1 MNNIFYSYKKT
12 NCKNIYLDLFYYLK
26 KEIENGN
33 LKGKLPTIR
42 AASNLLNISANTI
55 AKAYLELEKNK
66 YVESKIGSGFF
77 ICYSSIFDETNHLN
91 FENEDILLKHYSEDI
106 KFDLIS
112 TSPNISF
119 LPVKDIQNSINF
131 ILNKYKEKALIQCGP
146 LGSKNLRS
154 SIKKNLLSYKI
165 NMPLDNIH
173 ILSGAQQ
180 GIDLL
185 SKTLIL
191 PGDIVVVETPT
202 YLGALNTFKKS
213 GAKIKEIPILNDG
226 ICISSLNEILKKHS
240 IKFLYL
246 MSNFQTPTGIS
257 ISYNKKLELLSLA
270 KKYGFYILED
280 DSSADLFYSETHPFP
295 LKSLDKNDNVIY
307 IKSFSKIFMPGF
319 RLGFCIVPNSLLSN
333 FLNFKKLI
341 NLDLST
347 LYQKAFAHL
356 LDEHL
361 IEKQMLLSREKYK
374 KVQNALVNELKIINN
389 INYSIPKGG
398 LSLWI
403 KLPKNISS
411 KAVYTKLL
419 KNNMIIVPGYIYS
432 ENFDDYIKINYG
444 QIKKN
449 KIKEAIKLLN
459 NAILELQYLN
469 I

>member
-1 MNNIFYSYKKT
+1 MNNIFHSYKKT

-42 AASNLLNISANTI
+42 ATSAFLNLSANTI
-55 AKAYLELEKNK
+55 AKSYLELEKNK
-66 YVESKIGSGFF
+66 YVESKVGSGFF
-77 ICYSSIFDETNHLN
+77 ICYSSIFDDVNHLN
-91 FENEDILLKHYSEDI
+91 FENEDTLLKHYSEEI
-106 KFDLIS
+106 KFDLVS

-131 ILNKYKEKALIQCGP
+131 VLDKYKEKALIQCGP
-146 LGSKNLRS
+146 LGSKILRT
-154 SIKKNLLSYKI
+154 SIKKNLLNYKI
-165 NMPLDNIH
+165 NIPLDNIH

-185 SKTLIL
+185 SKTLIF
-191 PGDIVVVETPT
+191 PGDIVVVEKPT
-202 YLGALNTFKKS
+202 YLGALNAFKKS

-226 ICISSLNEILKKHS
+226 LCISSLIEILKKHK

-246 MSNFQTPTGIS
+246 MSNFQTPTGVS
-257 ISYNKKLELLSLA
+257 ISYNKKIELLALA
-270 KKYGFYILED
+270 KKYSFYILED

-295 LKSLDKNDNVIY
+295 LKSLDKNNQIIY

-319 RLGFCIVPNSLLSN
+319 RLGFCIIPTSLLTN

-341 NLDLST
+341 NLNLST
-347 LYQKAFAHL
+347 LYQQAFAHL

-361 IEKQMLLSREKYK
+361 VEKQMMLSREKYK
-374 KVQNALVNELKIINN
+374 KIQSTLINELKLINN
-389 INYSIPKGG
+389 ITYTIPKGG

-403 KLPKNISS
+403 KLPKDISS

-432 ENFDDYIKINYG
+432 ESFDEYIKINYG

-449 KIKEAIKLLN
+449 KIKESIKLLN
-459 NAILELQYLN
+459 IAISELQFLN